1 MKLKTKS
8 LNNKNVA
15 LFGGTF
21 NPIHSGHIL
30 TALDVLEKTD
40 YDVVVFIP
48 TSIPIHKET
57 TELIDPYRRLDMVN
71 IAVKGVDRF
80 LSSDVEIKKGGFS
93 RTIDT
98 VEYFKNTFPDIKKIG
113 VVFGDD
119 LLDGLNTWKGID
131 KLEEITELL
140 CLTRNITDTPKSN
153 YKITFLKNR
162 VIELSSSEIRNR
174 VKLGLKINCMVPEK
188 VIKYIYKNSLYKG

>member
-21 NPIHSGHIL
+21 NPIHCGHIL

-40 YDVVVFIP
+40 YDEIVFIP
-48 TSIPIHKET
+48 ANIPVHKET
-57 TELIDPYRRLDMVN
+57 TELLDPYRRFDMVN
-71 IAVKGVDRF
+71 TAIKGINHF
-80 LSSDVEIKKGGFS
+80 WSSDVEIKKGGFS

-98 VEYFKNTFPDIKKIG
+98 VEYFKYAFPGIKKIG
-113 VVFGDD
+113 TLFGDD
-119 LLDGLNTWKGID
+119 LLDGLDTWKEID
-131 KLEEITELL
+131 KLEKITELL

-153 YKITFLKNR
+153 YKITFIKNR

-174 VKLGLKINCMVPEK
+174 IKLGLKINCMAPEK
-188 VIKYIYKNSLYKG
+188 VIKYIYQNSLYKG

>member
-21 NPIHSGHIL
+21 NPIHNGHIL
-30 TALDVLEKTD
+30 TALDVLEKSD
-40 YDVVVFIP
+40 YDCVVFIP
-48 TSIPIHKET
+48 ASIPVHKET

-71 IAVKGVDRF
+71 IAIKGINNF
-80 LSSDVEIKKGGFS
+80 WSSAVEIEKGGFS

-98 VEYFKNTFPDIKKIG
+98 VEYFRNAFPRINKLG
-113 VVFGDD
+113 VIFGDD
-119 LLDGLNTWKGID
+119 LLDGLDTWKEID
-131 KLEEITELL
+131 KLEKTTELL

-153 YKITFLKNR
+153 YKITFIKNR

-174 VKLGLKINCMVPEK
+174 IKQGLKINCMAPEK
-188 VIKYIYKNSLYKG
+188 VIKYIYQNSLYKG

>member
-15 LFGGTF
+15 LFGGSF
-21 NPIHSGHIL
+21 NPIHNGHIL

-40 YDVVVFIP
+40 YDCVVFIP
-48 TSIPIHKET
+48 ASIPVHKET

-71 IAVKGVDRF
+71 IAIKGINYF
-80 LSSDVEIKKGGFS
+80 WSSAVEIEKGGFS

-98 VEYFKNTFPDIKKIG
+98 VEYFRNAFPRINKLG
-113 VVFGDD
+113 VIFGDD
-119 LLDGLNTWKGID
+119 LLDGLDTWKEID
-131 KLEEITELL
+131 KLEKTTELL

-153 YKITFLKNR
+153 YKITFIKNR

-174 VKLGLKINCMVPEK
+174 IKQGLKINCMAPKK
-188 VIKYIYKNSLYKG
+188 VIKYIYQNSLYKG